1 MLKNDEPLKV
11 VFAGGGTGGHIY
23 PGLAVADSFKEL
35 CFKNGLDV
43 KIFWIGNSSGM
54 DRNIVGKNADKNG
67 RKSADVFYGI
77 PSGKLRRYFS
87 FKNFLDIFKIASGF
101 FASFFILLKTKPVL
115 LFSKGGFVS
124 VPPCLAAKIL
134 KIPVFTHECDFT
146 PGLATRINARSAK
159 KILLSYEETKNFF
172 SGKAKEKSLVT
183 GNPVRPVFYSADE
196 KKGLSFLGIAEKRK
210 PVLLVLG
217 GSLGARQINEL
228 VLENI
233 GWLLER
239 FIVVHQTGEKNL
251 SGLENVLQEHLKNP
265 DLRNDYKAYPFIYSE
280 MPDVISAADIVLS
293 RAGANSIWECSAL
306 SKPLVLVPLCGSGT
320 RGDQEDNAE
329 FFRKKGAALVL
340 SGGKADSENLKNALS
355 FLLDGAERKKIA
367 SASGSLSEGKK
378 PAERIAEILYNEIKA
393 NG

>member
-23 PGLAVADSFKEL
+23 PGLAVADSFREL
-35 CFKNGLDV
+35 CFNNGLDV

-329 FFRKKGAALVL
+329 VFRKKGAAIVL

-378 PAERIAEILYNEIKA
+378 PAEKIAEILYNEIKA

>member
-23 PGLAVADSFKEL
+23 PGLAVADSFREL
-35 CFKNGLDV
+35 CLKNGLDV

-67 RKSADVFYGI
+67 KKSADVFYGI

-124 VPPCLAAKIL
+124 VPPCLAANIL

-196 KKGLSFLGIAEKRK
+196 KKGLSFLGITEKRK

-251 SGLENVLQEHLKNP
+251 SALENVLQERLKNP
-265 DLRNDYKAYPFIYSE
+265 GLRNDYKAYPFIYAE
-280 MPDVISAADIVLS
+280 MQDVISAADIVLS
-293 RAGANSIWECSAL
+293 RAGANSMWECSAL

-355 FLLDGAERKKIA
+355 FLLDVSERKKIA
-367 SASGSLSEGKK
+367 SASGALSEGKK
-378 PAERIAEILYNEIKA
+378 PAEKIAEILYNEIKA
-393 NG
+393 DG

>member
-23 PGLAVADSFKEL
+23 PGLAVADSFRER

-87 FKNFLDIFKIASGF
+87 FKNFFDIFKIASGF

-115 LFSKGGFVS
+115 FFSKGGFVS

-251 SGLENVLQEHLKNP
+251 NGLENVLQEHLKNP
-265 DLRNDYKAYPFIYSE
+265 DLRNDYKTYPFIYSE

-378 PAERIAEILYNEIKA
+378 PAEKIAEILYNEIKSS
-393 NG
+393 G